1 VSHGQGKK
9 LFSTGRAL
17 MAEKDKI
24 IEMLAKV
31 DDHFGLKIY
40 KKVYHVTDKEIEDK
54 RRTLKPHG
62 EHK

>member
-1 VSHGQGKK
+1 
-9 LFSTGRAL
+9 
-17 MAEKDKI
+17 MAERDKI